1 MARGVKI
8 VAIATL
14 VIIVVAHV
22 FMFVGC
28 KATKT
33 NPSNSDFYKMD
44 YQK

>member
-1 MARGVKI
+1 MARGSKI
-8 VAIATL
+8 VAIVMLA
-14 VIIVVAHV
+14 IIIVAHV